1 MPDSRDTQVTTAP
14 EAAALSPS
22 LLEIV
27 KNATYHILEEA
38 TVRIMR
44 SGYSTIMK
52 ESRDI
57 SVSLHDLSGDII
69 AQPNVQPVHL
79 GNLQAQVKGVIK
91 RYADTVR
98 PGDSYIVN
106 HPYEECQNHAS
117 DVTLISPVFHA
128 GKLVGWS
135 GNTAHKPDIGGK
147 VPGSNAGDATDTI
160 QEGLLI
166 PPVRV
171 MSDYHTID
179 GSVWEIIRA
188 NTRVPDLTLG
198 DIRAQIGANFV
209 IEQKISELLTK
220 YGKDT
225 VIACW
230 GEWIRICET
239 TLRERIRSTFP
250 DGDFAAEDFMDDD
263 GITLDRP
270 YRMAVRISRRG
281 DELHF
286 HLDSDEQAAGPI
298 NFRPCMTAA
307 AAYFCVK
314 AIFAQDLP
322 NNVGLQ
328 RPIRLHFPPVGSLIN
343 PAYLAPVNMY
353 SMSSLRMADVLLR
366 ALAQA
371 LPDRVPASS
380 SGYISGIGFSGRHD
394 AARRWVHYEIY
405 VGGSGARP
413 DADGMSGMDSNVT
426 NTMNAPVEAVEVE
439 FPLRVE
445 RYGLI
450 PDSGG
455 AGTFR
460 GGLGIRRD
468 YRILAEQAALS
479 LRSDRNKFRPQ
490 GLLGGGDGSLASCV
504 ANPDSN
510 PPRPLHSKATA
521 VVLRQGDVV
530 SFRTPGGGGRG
541 DPATRDP
548 AHVLQD
554 VRDGYVSLCA
564 AKEKYGV
571 VVNPKTS
578 KMNEA
583 ATRKWRAEMCRAKG

>member
-1 MPDSRDTQVTTAP
+1 MTDTMQDADP
-14 EAAALSPS
+14 GAALGAPLTPS
-22 LLEIV
+22 LLEII

-57 SVSLHDLSGDII
+57 SVSLHDLSGDIV

-91 RYADTVR
+91 RYADVAR

-128 GKLVGWS
+128 GLLVAWS

-171 MSDYHTID
+171 LSDYGKLDH
-179 GSVWEIIRA
+179 GVWEIIRA
-188 NTRVPDLTLG
+188 NTRVPYLTLG

-209 IEQKISELLTK
+209 IEQKIGDLLDK
-220 YGKDT
+220 YGRDT

-230 GEWIRICET
+230 SEWIRICEA
-239 TLRERIRSTFP
+239 TLRERIKASFP
-250 DGDFAAEDFMDDD
+250 EGDFVAEDFMDDD
-263 GITLDRP
+263 GVNLDRP
-270 YRMAVRISRRG
+270 YRMAVRITRRG

-286 HLDSDEQAAGPI
+286 FLDSDPQASGPI

-314 AIFAQDLP
+314 AIFARDLP

-328 RPIRLHFPPVGSLIN
+328 HPIRLHFPAAGTLIN

-371 LPDRVPASS
+371 LPDRIPASS
-380 SGYISGIGFSGRHD
+380 SGYISGIGFSGKYD

-405 VGGSGARP
+405 VGGSGGRP
-413 DADGMSGMDSNVT
+413 DSDGMSGMDSNVT

-445 RYGLI
+445 RYELI
-450 PDSGG
+450 QDSGG
-455 AGTFR
+455 AGRFR

-468 YRILAEQAALS
+468 YRILAEEATLS
-479 LRSDRNKFRPQ
+479 LRSDRNKFPPQ
-490 GLLGGGDGSLASCV
+490 GLLGGGNGSLASCTV
-504 ANPDSN
+504 SPDSQA
-510 PPRPLHSKATA
+510 PRPLHSKATG
-521 VVLRQGDVV
+521 VVLRKGEVV
-530 SFRTPGGGGRG
+530 RFQTPGGGGRG
-541 DPATRDP
+541 NPFEREP
-548 AHVLQD
+548 VSVLQD
-554 VRDGYVSLCA
+554 YRDGSISSKA
-564 AKEKYGV
+564 AADEYEV
-571 VVNPKTS
+571 IIDPSTS
-578 KMNEA
+578 VIDEG
-583 ATRKWRAEMCRAKG
+583 ATRNRRSNRY

>member
-1 MPDSRDTQVTTAP
+1 MTQKDRGDPQSAVP
-14 EAAALSPS
+14 AALSPA

-57 SVSLHDLSGDII
+57 SVSLHDLEGDIV

-91 RYADTVR
+91 RYAKDVR

-117 DVTLISPVFHA
+117 DVTLISPIFHE
-128 GKLVGWS
+128 GILVAWS
-135 GNTAHKPDIGGK
+135 GNTAHKPDVGGK

-171 MSDYHTID
+171 MSDYQTLDH
-179 GSVWEIIRA
+179 GVWEIVRA

-209 IEQKISELLTK
+209 IERKIGELLDK
-220 YGKDT
+220 YGKQI
-225 VIACW
+225 VLACW
-230 GEWIRICET
+230 AEWIRICDA
-239 TLRERIRSTFP
+239 TLRERIRASFP
-250 DGDFAAEDFMDDD
+250 DGDFVAEDFMDDD
-263 GITLDRP
+263 GVTPDRP
-270 YRMAVRISRRG
+270 YRMAVRITRRG

-286 HLDSDEQAAGPI
+286 YLDSDSQAAGPI

-314 AIFAQDLP
+314 AIFARDLP

-328 RPIRLHFPPVGSLIN
+328 RAIRLHFPPVGSLIN

-353 SMSSLRMADVLLR
+353 SMASLRMADVLLR

-371 LPDRVPASS
+371 LPERIPASS
-380 SGYISGIGFSGRHD
+380 SGYISGIGFSGKYD

-413 DADGMSGMDSNVT
+413 EADGMSGMDSNVT

-445 RYGLI
+445 RYELI
-450 PDSGG
+450 EDSGG
-455 AGTFR
+455 AGRFR

-468 YRILAEQAALS
+468 YRILADEATLS
-479 LRSDRNKFRPQ
+479 LRSDRNKFPPQ
-490 GLLGGGDGSLASCV
+490 GLLGGGNGSLASCTL
-504 ANPDSN
+504 APDSVS
-510 PPRPLHSKATA
+510 PRALHSKATGVTLHKDQ
-521 VVLRQGDVV
+521 VVRFQ
-530 SFRTPGGGGRG
+530 TPGGGGRG
-541 DPATRDP
+541 APFDRDP
-548 AHVLQD
+548 AAVLRD
-554 VRDGYVSLCA
+554 IRDGYISKRA
-564 AKEKYGV
+564 AERDYGV
-571 VVNPKTS
+571 VVDRS
-578 KMNEA
+578 SSAVDEE
-583 ATRKWRAEMCRAKG
+583 ATRARRSKGH

>member
-1 MPDSRDTQVTTAP
+1 MRSDSNVP
-14 EAAALSPS
+14 AAGGTSGAAELSQMI
-22 LLEIV
+22 LEVI

-57 SVSLHDLSGDII
+57 SVSLHDLSGDIV

-91 RYADTVR
+91 RYAAVVR

-117 DVTLISPVFHA
+117 DITLISPVFHN
-128 GKLVGWS
+128 GELVAWS

-171 MSDYHTID
+171 MSNYETLDH
-179 GSVWEIIRA
+179 SVWEIVRA

-209 IEQKISELLTK
+209 IEQKINDLLNK
-220 YGKDT
+220 YGKAK
-225 VIACW
+225 VIDCW
-230 GEWIRICET
+230 SEWIRICDA
-239 TLRERIRSTFP
+239 TLRERIRSMFP
-250 DGDFAAEDFMDDD
+250 EGEFVAEDFMDDD
-263 GITLDRP
+263 GINLDQP
-270 YRMAVRISRRG
+270 YRMSVRVARRG

-286 HLDSDEQAAGPI
+286 HLDSDPQASGPI

-314 AIFAQDLP
+314 AIFARDLP

-328 RPIRLHFPPVGSLIN
+328 HPIRLHFPPVGSLIN

-366 ALAQA
+366 ALAKA

-380 SGYISGIGFSGRHD
+380 SGYIAGISLSGRHELG
-394 AARRWVHYEIY
+394 RPWVHYEIY
-405 VGGSGARP
+405 VGGTGGRP
-413 DADGMSGMDSNVT
+413 GSDGMSGMDANVT
-426 NTMNAPVEAVEVE
+426 NTMNAPAEAVEVE
-439 FPLRVE
+439 FPIRVE
-445 RYGLI
+445 RYELI
-450 PDSGG
+450 RDSAG

-468 YRILAEQAALS
+468 YRVLADRAVLS
-479 LRSDRNKFRPQ
+479 LRSDRNKFPPQ
-490 GLLGGGDGSLASCV
+490 GLLGGGNGSLASCTMDPESKQRR
-504 ANPDSN
+504 A
-510 PPRPLHSKATA
+510 LHSKATGIHIPRDG
-521 VVLRQGDVV
+521 VVRFQ
-530 SFRTPGGGGRG
+530 TPGGGGRG
-541 DPATRDP
+541 DPLA
-548 AHVLQD
+548 
-554 VRDGYVSLCA
+554 
-564 AKEKYGV
+564 
-571 VVNPKTS
+571 
-578 KMNEA
+578 
-583 ATRKWRAEMCRAKG
+583 

>member
-1 MPDSRDTQVTTAP
+1 MMIESSSRDQRT
-14 EAAALSPS
+14 AALSPS
-22 LLEIV
+22 LLEII
-27 KNATYHILEEA
+27 KNATYHVLEEA

-57 SVSLHDLSGDII
+57 SVSLHDLAGDIV

-91 RYADTVR
+91 RYADSVR

-117 DVTLISPVFHA
+117 DVTLISPIYYE
-128 GKLVGWS
+128 GRLVAWC
-135 GNTAHKPDIGGK
+135 GNTAHKPDVGGK

-160 QEGLLI
+160 QEGLLL
-166 PPVRV
+166 PPVPV
-171 MSDYHTID
+171 MRDYKDID
-179 GSVWEIIRA
+179 RSVWEIVRA
-188 NTRVPDLTLG
+188 NTRVPELTLG

-209 IEQKISELLTK
+209 VEQKIRELFDK
-220 YGKDT
+220 YGRDR
-225 VIACW
+225 VQGCW
-230 GEWIRICET
+230 TEWVRICES
-239 TLRERIRSTFP
+239 TLRERIRDQFP
-250 DGDFAAEDFMDDD
+250 EGEFVGVDHMDDD
-263 GITLDRP
+263 GINLDRP
-270 YRMAVRISRRG
+270 YRMSVKIRREG

-286 HLDSDEQAAGPI
+286 HLDSDEQASGPI

-307 AAYFCVK
+307 AVYFCVK
-314 AIFAQDLP
+314 AIFAGDLP

-366 ALAQA
+366 AFAKA

-380 SGYISGIGFSGRHD
+380 SGYIAGLAFAGRYD

-405 VGGSGARP
+405 VGGTGGRP
-413 DADGMSGMDSNVT
+413 GSDGMSGMDSNVT
-426 NTMNAPVEAVEVE
+426 NTMNAPAEAIEVE

-445 RYGLI
+445 RYELI
-450 PDSGG
+450 ADSGG
-455 AGTFR
+455 AGAFR

-468 YRILAEQAALS
+468 YRMLSDHTTLS
-479 LRSDRNKFRPQ
+479 LRSDRNKFAPQ
-490 GLLGGGDGSLASCV
+490 GLLGGGNGSLASCV
-504 ANPDSN
+504 MSPDAAV
-510 PPRPLHSKATA
+510 PRPIGSKATG
-521 VVLRQGDVV
+521 VVLRQDEVI

-541 DPATRDP
+541 DPLEREP
-548 AHVLQD
+548 ARVERD
-554 VRDGYVSLCA
+554 VRDGYVSI
-564 AKEKYGV
+564 AKARDDYGV
-571 VVNPKTS
+571 VVEPATLS
-578 KMNEA
+578 LDEA
-583 ATRKWRAEMCRAKG
+583 ATAALRAARRAGV